1 MTSQTYF
8 KPYHLY
14 TLSTSLGP
22 IGRVLVI
29 AGDEACRDKYQ
40 KTITILPVYDN
51 PREEG
56 ALISVPIRARVHAD
70 APPSQE
76 SSFIGIAG
84 AFPMPRHNVEINSA
98 TPITFNEERTI
109 KRAVREYLAL

>member
-14 TLSTSLGP
+14 TLSTPLGP

-29 AGDEACRDKYQ
+29 AGDDACRDKYQ
-40 KTITILPVYDN
+40 KSITILPVYDN
-51 PREEG
+51 SRDEG
-56 ALISVPIRARVHAD
+56 AYISVPIRARVHAE

-76 SSFIGIAG
+76 SVFIAIAG
-84 AFPMPRHNVEINSA
+84 AFPMPRRNVEINSA
-98 TPITFNEERTI
+98 TPITFNEERAI
-109 KRAVREYLAL
+109 KRKLREYLAL